1 MNQKQ
6 FSFVTAV
13 IFLAI
18 FVLHALRL
26 FFSWEAVI
34 AGRFIPTWISWTA
47 IVISGYLA
55 YTGFKLGR

>member
-1 MNQKQ
+1 MNQRQ
-6 FSFVTAV
+6 FSFVASV

-34 AGRFIPTWISWTA
+34 GGWMVPVWVSWIALVVT
-47 IVISGYLA
+47 GYLA
-55 YTGFKLGR
+55 YTGFKLRR

>member
-1 MNQKQ
+1 MNQRQ
-6 FSFVTAV
+6 FSLVAAV

-34 AGRFIPTWISWTA
+34 AGRFIPTWISWLA
-47 IVISGYLA
+47 LAVSGYLA
-55 YTGFKLGR
+55 YTGFKLRR